1 MFLLPYRA
9 IFVWPW
15 KMVSASVRYL
25 FYQQMDEKIK
35 TLTLP
40 FPARENPDMEMHC
53 LIGQS
58 CCSMT
63 SKQSIDWFLESSR
76 AWSFSPE
83 RSLNQPK
90 AMRVVSFRSTNQI
103 ALFPFVCCFVLF
115 ARFHFKVIR
124 KSLYRCIPLQP
135 PSVLFTLIHGI
146 WHFIPFTAFFDGNS
160 IGFDSIH
167 CLFHSNL
174 FHSIYC
180 LFSVKFHSIPL
191 HCSLSI
197 KAIPISF
204 IV

>member
-1 MFLLPYRA
+1 
-9 IFVWPW
+9 
-15 KMVSASVRYL
+15 MVSASVRYL

-35 TLTLP
+35 TLTLR
-40 FPARENPDMEMHC
+40 FPAKENPDMEMALFDWPIVLQYDVKAKYR
-53 LIGQS
+53 LIS
-58 CCSMT
+58 RKFSDMKFFHPSVRLT
-63 SKQSIDWFLESSR
+63 KQK
-76 AWSFSPE
+76 P
-83 RSLNQPK
+83 RSLYPFDQPMK
-90 AMRVVSFRSTNQI
+90 SLYSRSFVV
-103 ALFPFVCCFVLF
+103 CVLF

-124 KSLYRCIPLQP
+124 KSLYRWIPLQP

-191 HCSLSI
+191 HCSLSS